1 MYHVNHVDSYLC
13 HVCLIGETVTSKVQV
28 NASMKY
34 LVPFRCQR
42 LRSNVSPLN
51 QPDSYKLGLAK
62 PEMHLEVNNLVE
74 SVIQCSPIT
83 LGLQIGGLEAVD
95 FFCPMLYSDFAHIPT
110 HIKTNE

>member
-1 MYHVNHVDSYLC
+1 
-13 HVCLIGETVTSKVQV
+13 
-28 NASMKY
+28 
-34 LVPFRCQR
+34 
-42 LRSNVSPLN
+42 
-51 QPDSYKLGLAK
+51 
-62 PEMHLEVNNLVE
+62 MHLEVNNLVE